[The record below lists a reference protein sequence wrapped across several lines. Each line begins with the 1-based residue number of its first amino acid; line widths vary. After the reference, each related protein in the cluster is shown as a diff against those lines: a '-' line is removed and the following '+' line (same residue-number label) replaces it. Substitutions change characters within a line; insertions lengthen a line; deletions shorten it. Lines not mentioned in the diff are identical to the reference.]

1 MTLSKLNIL
10 NLNGLV
16 QELSLSN
23 IKVEETRSLV
33 SALSAMNTY
42 GVGEHKQTDEP
53 LLESSN
59 SKSNF
64 ELSLGINTLLVRRPN
79 CRI

>member
-23 IKVEETRSLV
+23 IKVEETRSLL
-33 SALSAMNTY
+33 SALSAN
-42 GVGEHKQTDEP
+42 EH
-53 LLESSN
+53 L
-59 SKSNF
+59 
-64 ELSLGINTLLVRRPN
+64 RR
-79 CRI
+79 R